1 MRNTICKMA
10 LLTMLSACASEPVV
24 LPPRP
29 APASAEDAACLRQ
42 CDGNY
47 ATCTSSGSTSGRTPI
62 ASTSG
67 GILIGA
73 MADSN
78 ARSKTQKTCA
88 EFLKYCYRD
97 CEQFE

>member
-1 MRNTICKMA
+1 M
-10 LLTMLSACASEPVV
+10 TMLSACASEPVV
-24 LPPRP
+24 LPTRP
-29 APASAEDAACLRQ
+29 TPTSAEDAACLRE

-47 ATCTSSGSTSGRTPI
+47 AACTSSSSTNGRTPI

-73 MADSN
+73 MADSK
-78 ARSKTQKTCA
+78 AQSKTQKTCA

-97 CEQFE
+97 CEQFK